1 MAGLNELFED
11 TLRDVYYAEKQ
22 IYKALPKMIK
32 AATHAELKAG
42 FEKHREETQGQ
53 IERLEKVFEMIEQPA
68 RGKKC
73 PAIDGILEEGSELIE
88 EHDRG
93 PGLDAA
99 LAGAAQ
105 AVEHY
110 EIARYGTMCC
120 WAEALG
126 MNDVSEILGETL
138 NEEETTD
145 ETLSKLAISTLNP
158 AAVEGV
164 ASEEGNRE
172 DDDESA
178 SGSDAKSSSQKTGAG
193 MKPDRASEGM
203 AKSSGQHSSGKMT
216 DRSKAKTAKA

>member
-1 MAGLNELFED
+1 MVGLNKLFED

-32 AATHAELKAG
+32 AATHADLKAG

-53 IERLEKVFEMIEQPA
+53 IERLEKVFEMLEKPA

-73 PAIDGILEEGSELIE
+73 PAIDGILEEGAELIE

-110 EIARYGTMCC
+110 EIACYGTMCC

-126 MNDVSEILGETL
+126 RDDLSEILGETL
-138 NEEETTD
+138 NEEEVTD
-145 ETLSKLAISTLNP
+145 ETLSELAISTLNP
-158 AAVEGV
+158 AAIDGADAEEGDGDDDSAAVPKPALQKKGV
-164 ASEEGNRE
+164 AGR
-172 DDDESA
+172 
-178 SGSDAKSSSQKTGAG
+178 
-193 MKPDRASEGM
+193 KPD
-203 AKSSGQHSSGKMT
+203 QPSGKMA
-216 DRSKAKTAKA
+216 DSSKAKTAKT